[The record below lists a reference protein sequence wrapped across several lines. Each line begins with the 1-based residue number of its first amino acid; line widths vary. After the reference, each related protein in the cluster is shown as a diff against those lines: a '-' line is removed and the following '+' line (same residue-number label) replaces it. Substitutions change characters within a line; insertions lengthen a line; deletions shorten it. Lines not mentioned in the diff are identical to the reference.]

1 MVFGFGF
8 NKAKVLASA
17 ERNVKQGKLNHAI
30 TDYEKVIKEDPK
42 DLTVMNAIGDLYA
55 RIGNPEKAT
64 EYFRRV
70 GDAYASDGFT
80 VRAIALYKK
89 LAKQNPSSLDV
100 VLKLAELYTQQGLYN
115 DARAQYLQ
123 VAEYNMRNGE
133 LQKASNIFQ
142 KMLEL
147 DPENIP
153 LQSRLAELF
162 VRLGRTG
169 EARDLYFRN
178 AEAFRSRGAL
188 EQADDALGRVL
199 KLDPAFNQAILLRG
213 EVKLQSGD
221 AEAAVQLLEKL
232 PDIDSHPE
240 GLRTLLKAYLETG
253 KVTEAEPVAR
263 KMLRVF
269 NDVSGISAYA
279 EALIASGAHEQALH
293 CYREHA
299 DQLLVSDSG
308 KVAEV
313 LQSCV
318 AKVKTS
324 TGALEILTE
333 LFQRAGKSEFVV
345 EVTELLAHALVQD
358 GDIARA
364 RDYYQKLTTLEP
376 NNTQHLQ
383 NYRQCVARLTGG
395 SAPNGQPIDQGS
407 HAVAIEEVQTSGDV
421 QQSHPAEVADAV
433 EAALTDSELFDSYNL
448 ATKAIGPLER
458 VLARAPR
465 DIRINRRLV
474 SLYARSGRLKDAAD
488 RCRVLEAVYLEAGL
502 SSDAAQFAELAAKY
516 QERSGVIASD
526 EKVPQPTAQEPPV
539 VPSSPVAEAPSAAAS
554 PVESPVP
561 SVAQEVQSESHEF
574 DLSEEWDQ
582 MLEVEEEKEEQ
593 PQPPVIAAADAA
605 PVSAVESPAS
615 ETQSVAVFDSFE
627 EVSSGSEVMD
637 PAASDTLEEIRF
649 YISQA
654 MWAEA
659 RSAIQRCE
667 SAFPELPQLAE
678 LKAEVQAPGED
689 TGAAAPSDLL
699 EVEVVDEAPAVEP
712 ELAEMPQPSPAGEGA
727 FVSSSPAESSP
738 LVPALGASAP
748 ADAESSDP
756 LGGLVLDLEA
766 SLGDFDLN
774 PAPKA
779 QPEVAAIAPPTPIPT
794 QSPAPEVQFSPA
806 PAAIE
811 SAPVPP
817 AVNIEHIQ
825 EPNALNDIFAEFK
838 ESMEDGAETQEDPE
852 THYNLGVAFKEMGL
866 LDEAIGEL
874 QKVCLAVEHGRPFS
888 QAMQAY
894 TWLAD
899 CFLQKGVPEAAVRW
913 YEKALKTTV
922 IDDEVAT
929 AIHYELAC
937 AHEAAGNRPSAL
949 NHFMEV
955 YGTNIDYRDVAER
968 IKALK
973 S

>member
-30 TDYEKVIKEDPK
+30 ADYEKVIKEDPK

-55 RIGNPEKAT
+55 RIGNTERAT
-64 EYFRRV
+64 EYFRKV
-70 GDAYASDGFT
+70 GDAYAADGFT

-89 LAKQNPSSLDV
+89 LAKQDPNLLDV

-115 DARAQYLQ
+115 DARTQYLQ

-188 EQADDALGRVL
+188 DQADDALGRVL

-213 EVKLQSGD
+213 AVKLQSGD
-221 AEAAVQLLEKL
+221 PETAAQLLEKL

-240 GLRTLLKAYLETG
+240 GLRTLLKAYIDTG
-253 KVTEAEPVAR
+253 KLTEAEPVAR
-263 KMLRVF
+263 KILRVF
-269 NDVSGISAYA
+269 SDASGVAAYG
-279 EALIASGAHEQALH
+279 EALIASGAHEQALR

-299 DQLLVSDSG
+299 DHLLVSDTG
-308 KVAEV
+308 KLAEV

-318 AKVKTS
+318 AKVKSNTS
-324 TGALEILTE
+324 ALEILSE

-364 RDYYQKLTTLEP
+364 RDYYQKLTALEP
-376 NNTQHLQ
+376 NNTQHVQ
-383 NYRQCVARLTGG
+383 NYHQCLARLSGDTSG
-395 SAPNGQPIDQGS
+395 AAQPMDQGS
-407 HAVAIEEVQTSGDV
+407 QAVAIEEVQTST
-421 QQSHPAEVADAV
+421 EVEQTLAPETADAV
-433 EAALTDSELFDSYNL
+433 EAALTDAELFDSYNL
-448 ATKAIGPLER
+448 ATKAIGPLEK
-458 VLARAPR
+458 VLPRAPR

-474 SLYARSGRLKDAAD
+474 SLYARSGRMKEAAE
-488 RCRVLEAVYLEAGL
+488 RCRVLESVYLEAGAA
-502 SSDAAQFAELAAKY
+502 SDAAQFADLAARY
-516 QERSGVIASD
+516 QERSGLPAS
-526 EKVPQPTAQEPPV
+526 AFEPPV
-539 VPSSPVAEAPSAAAS
+539 KAAVAESASAAAPAEQRVSAADS
-554 PVESPVP
+554 PAPARQEQAFQAAATIGSTSIRPAAEP
-561 SVAQEVQSESHEF
+561 EPVAQSTEF
-574 DLSEEWDQ
+574 DLSDEWDE
-582 MLEVEEEKEEQ
+582 MLEVEEETEQ
-593 PQPPVIAAADAA
+593 PVASA
-605 PVSAVESPAS
+605 PATASTSANQQTS
-615 ETQSVAVFDSFE
+615 ETSQSVAVFDSFE
-627 EVSSGSEVMD
+627 EISSGPQGHD
-637 PAASDTLEEIRF
+637 AAASDTLEEIRF
-649 YISQA
+649 YISQG

-659 RSAIQRCE
+659 QAAIHRCE
-667 SAFPELPQLAE
+667 AAYPEGSELVA
-678 LKAEVQAPGED
+678 LKAEVE
-689 TGAAAPSDLL
+689 AATASPTLTTAELL
-699 EVEVVDEAPAVEP
+699 EVEVVDEAPAGEVGDQP
-712 ELAEMPQPSPAGEGA
+712 PSPASEA
-727 FVSSSPAESSP
+727 RAEIT
-738 LVPALGASAP
+738 
-748 ADAESSDP
+748 SDP
-756 LGGLVLDLEA
+756 GTGDLLGGMVLDLEA
-766 SLGDFDLN
+766 SLGGLDLG
-774 PAPKA
+774 P
-779 QPEVAAIAPPTPIPT
+779 
-794 QSPAPEVQFSPA
+794 SPA
-806 PAAIE
+806 PAATPPVIATQPGTTAVPAGVRE
-811 SAPVPP
+811 QAPPALPASPAPVAAP
-817 AVNIEHIQ
+817 AAGETEV
-825 EPNALNDIFAEFK
+825 PGGLSDIFAEFK
-838 ESMEDGAETQEDPE
+838 QSMEDGTETQEDPE

-874 QKVCLAVEHGRPFS
+874 QKVCLAVEHGAAFS

-937 AHEAAGNRPSAL
+937 AHEAAGNKTSAL
-949 NHFMEV
+949 KHFMEV